1 MAEQDNLNL
10 QLRSKL
16 DEQNNGQGLR
26 MNLMAALGA
35 TDRGQEEEKQQN
47 SVAA

>member
-1 MAEQDNLNL
+1 
-10 QLRSKL
+10 
-16 DEQNNGQGLR
+16 

-35 TDRGQEEEKQQN
+35 NDRGQEEEKQQN

>member
-1 MAEQDNLNL
+1 
-10 QLRSKL
+10 
-16 DEQNNGQGLR
+16 

-35 TDRGQEEEKQQN
+35 SDRGQEEEKQQN